1 MNKKVVIGIIV
12 AVILVALVSAFFLI
26 NGNKENKGTTE
37 SENNAQNMLDNSN
50 STTNNNSDDNDDRD
64 TSSDEKV
71 LVVYFSKAGENYNVG
86 TVNVGN
92 TAMMASY
99 IKEYLKAD
107 SFEIEPIEK
116 YPDDYSEAIKKAQEE
131 QNTDARPEIKNKIN
145 NFDDYDT
152 IFIGYP
158 IWYGDMPQIV
168 YTFLESYDFSGKKVI
183 PFNTHEGS
191 GASGTYSTIKSK
203 LSSASV
209 FTNGLAIQGK
219 VARTD
224 DGKTQTINWLKELGY

>member
-12 AVILVALVSAFFLI
+12 AVILVAGVSAFFLI

-37 SENNAQNMLDNSN
+37 SENNAQNILDNN

-64 TSSDEKV
+64 SNSDEKV

-86 TVNVGN
+86 TVSVGN

-99 IKEYLKAD
+99 IKEYLNAD

-131 QNTDARPEIKNKIN
+131 QNADARPGIKNKIN

-224 DGKTQTINWLKELGY
+224 DGKEQTINWLKELGY

>member
-12 AVILVALVSAFFLI
+12 AIILVVEVSAFFLI
-26 NGNKENKGTTE
+26 NNNKENKTPSE
-37 SENNAQNMLDNSN
+37 SETKARDILDNNN
-50 STTNNNSDDNDDRD
+50 STNNNSDDTDDSN
-64 TSSDEKV
+64 TSSGEKV
-71 LVVYFSKAGENYNVG
+71 LVVYFSKSGENYNVG
-86 TVNVGN
+86 TVSVGN

-99 IKEYLKAD
+99 IKEYLNAD

-116 YPDDYSEAIKKAQEE
+116 YPDDYSGATKKAQEE
-131 QNTDARPEIKNKIN
+131 KNADARPEIKNKID
-145 NFDDYDT
+145 NFADYDT

-158 IWYGDMPQIV
+158 IWWGDMPQIV

-191 GASGTYSTIKSK
+191 GAGGTYSTIKSK
-203 LSSASV
+203 LSNADVS
-209 FTNGLAIQGK
+209 TKGLAIQGK

-224 DGKTQTINWLKELGY
+224 NGKTQTINWLKELGY